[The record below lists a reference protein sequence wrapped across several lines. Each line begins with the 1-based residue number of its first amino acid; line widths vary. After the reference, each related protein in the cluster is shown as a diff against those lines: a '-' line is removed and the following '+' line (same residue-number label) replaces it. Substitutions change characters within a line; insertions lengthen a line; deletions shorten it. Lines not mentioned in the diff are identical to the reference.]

1 MYRSVFTSTI
11 IISVH
16 ASSHVFYTDVNE
28 CDEGTDL
35 CDSNADCTNTIG
47 SYECTCTVGYS
58 GNGNTCGK
66 NARVLDIRCIL
77 VIPMYI

>member
-1 MYRSVFTSTI
+1 MYRSVITSTNYI
-11 IISVH
+11 MHLVFVVCLH
-16 ASSHVFYTDVNE
+16 ADVNE

-66 NARVLDIRCIL
+66 
-77 VIPMYI
+77 M